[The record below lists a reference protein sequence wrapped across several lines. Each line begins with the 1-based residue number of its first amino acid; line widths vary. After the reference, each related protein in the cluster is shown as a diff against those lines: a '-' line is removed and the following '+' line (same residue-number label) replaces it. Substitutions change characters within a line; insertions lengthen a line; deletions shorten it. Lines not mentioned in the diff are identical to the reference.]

1 MENSQRKSQKRTIES
16 KEKIRNAS
24 YELFCKQGLYHTN
37 TKEIAKLAQVSVGN
51 FYNYYKNKEEIY
63 FELAEEFILESE
75 GIFRDL
81 IEEVLQEQPKAKE
94 IVIEKFVQY
103 MDKQMERAV
112 KLNMFFAD
120 NLLTK
125 EHNGDYKKKLDKS
138 QERILELIT
147 SFIQSYPYICKRADI
162 PVMAYLV
169 FTIADQI
176 SISVMRKKNAP
187 YYNELKDEFIKV
199 LIQYVFDVD
208 WKR

>member
-125 EHNGDYKKKLDKS
+125 EYNGDYKKKLDKS